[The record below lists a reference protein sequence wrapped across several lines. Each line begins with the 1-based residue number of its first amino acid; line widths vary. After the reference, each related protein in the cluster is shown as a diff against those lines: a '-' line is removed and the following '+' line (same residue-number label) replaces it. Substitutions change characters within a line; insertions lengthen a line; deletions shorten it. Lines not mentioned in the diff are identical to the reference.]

1 MENYPDHPC
10 DDQAKIPGNP
20 LANRRRSPV
29 VVRNLPGDV
38 LQMSRR
44 LSPDNPPDP
53 HPPFGEL
60 SPVSRGIVPRL
71 TGEFP
76 LFGGGSTRGISPVAT
91 YTVLQSP
98 DRVLDYH
105 PHRIGKPG
113 IAHPWPSSHPNRRS
127 SPPDPRILRF
137 VIAIEIQ
144 MTFEHLY
151 KILV

>member
-1 MENYPDHPC
+1 VQTRRPYPPLIPRQPSEYPSEQGIIPRYPMENYPDHPC

-29 VVRNLPGDV
+29 VARNLPGDV
-38 LQMSRR
+38 LQMSGR

-76 LFGGGSTRGISPVAT
+76 LFGEGSTRGISPVAT
-91 YTVLQSP
+91 YTVNKALGSS
-98 DRVLDYH
+98 
-105 PHRIGKPG
+105 
-113 IAHPWPSSHPNRRS
+113 AHHSTSSTNHQTIR
-127 SPPDPRILRF
+127 PRD
-137 VIAIEIQ
+137 
-144 MTFEHLY
+144 
-151 KILV
+151 